1 MEKPPYSYAQ
11 LIVQSITA
19 APDKQLTLSGIYSYI
34 SKNYPYYRTGANKG
48 WQNRSIN
55 NPFNFQRIRNVLF
68 LTHFLFIDFQHST
81 QSQFKSLLHQGA
93 TFARRTGQ
101 RKLLANWS
109 DEWEQVDRSELP
121 QTKTARQSRIQNAI
135 WDATISSRVA
145 ESHGWV
151 NKCYV
156 NDFNDLE
163 SSLQIIL
170 KTIHRKNWMTLCYN
184 RLRARHAQTPTLA
197 TIKHRLTVSTRKLS
211 RLKLFFRR

>member
-55 NPFNFQRIRNVLF
+55 NPFNFQRVRNVLF
-68 LTHFLFIDFQHST
+68 LTHFLFLNFQHST

-101 RKLLANWS
+101 GKLLANWS
-109 DEWEQVDRSELP
+109 DEWEQVDRPELP

-151 NKCYV
+151 NKCYII
-156 NDFNDLE
+156 DFNDLE
-163 SSLQIIL
+163 SSL
-170 KTIHRKNWMTLCYN
+170 
-184 RLRARHAQTPTLA
+184 
-197 TIKHRLTVSTRKLS
+197 
-211 RLKLFFRR
+211 